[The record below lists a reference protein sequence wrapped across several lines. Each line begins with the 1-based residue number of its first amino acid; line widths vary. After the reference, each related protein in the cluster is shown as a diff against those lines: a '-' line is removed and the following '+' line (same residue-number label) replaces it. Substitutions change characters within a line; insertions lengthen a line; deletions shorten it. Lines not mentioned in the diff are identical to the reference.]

1 MIDLIDLKENLDIY
15 KKGLSA
21 KGCDIDLEDL
31 LKKNISKNALQVE
44 LDELKGQRNTL
55 SKEIGSLS
63 SRGEDSNDLKKE
75 SEKIGLKIES
85 LQKQFEQEKLEFES
99 ILLQIPNL
107 PDTDVPFG
115 NDESSN
121 QEIFTKVF
129 TQANNGLDHV
139 EIGE

>member
-1 MIDLIDLKENLDIY
+1 M
-15 KKGLSA
+15 
-21 KGCDIDLEDL
+21 

-44 LDELKGQRNTL
+44 LDALKGQRNTL

-115 NDESSN
+115 ND
-121 QEIFTKVF
+121 
-129 TQANNGLDHV
+129 
-139 EIGE
+139 

>member
-85 LQKQFEQEKLEFES
+85 MQKQFEQEKL
-99 ILLQIPNL
+99 
-107 PDTDVPFG
+107 
-115 NDESSN
+115 
-121 QEIFTKVF
+121 
-129 TQANNGLDHV
+129 
-139 EIGE
+139 